1 MFSKLS
7 LVNKI
12 SLFIFYTA
20 FLAAV
25 AIMGYFIFWEQSD
38 VDHIFLYVS
47 LSSCGLLSIGYI
59 CYLQNIF
66 KNFTKLNYL
75 FSAITIGVV
84 FCILTL
90 SGINFF
96 FNLELFYPILG
107 LCLSIYT
114 FSFFSALSTGQICFK
129 S

>member
-1 MFSKLS
+1 MFNKLS
-7 LVNKI
+7 LINKI

-20 FLAAV
+20 FFV
-25 AIMGYFIFWEQSD
+25 SVVVIGYFIFFVKSD
-38 VDHIFLYVS
+38 INHIFLYVS
-47 LSSCGLLSIGYI
+47 LFSLGLCFLGYI

-66 KNFTKLNYL
+66 KNFIKFDFL
-75 FSAITIGVV
+75 FSFITVCVV
-84 FCILTL
+84 FCILSL
-90 SGINFF
+90 SAINFF
-96 FNLELFYPILG
+96 FSLELFYQILG